1 MDFSSKK
8 WPRAD
13 LITKNRRFLFV
24 KSSGH
29 FFFGKPV
36 LQIEASLVSKRRIMF
51 SFWNL
56 SIYSWNILIYS
67 WNIPIWV
74 RKPYPR
80 KLWGCPRTNIFLEYP
95 NMFLE
100 YSKWGRSDDEHPKW
114 ARPPTKFTHP
124 GKNKCVSIPSL
135 QTYSPP

>member
-1 MDFSSKK
+1 MDPLVMDFSSKK

-67 WNIPIWV
+67 WNIPICSWNMPNGEGQTTTTPNWLGPQPNSRTQEKINAWAVPHCRYIAPQRGYAV
-74 RKPYPR
+74 RVIIYELI
-80 KLWGCPRTNIFLEYP
+80 KLIN
-95 NMFLE
+95 
-100 YSKWGRSDDEHPKW
+100 
-114 ARPPTKFTHP
+114 
-124 GKNKCVSIPSL
+124 
-135 QTYSPP
+135 